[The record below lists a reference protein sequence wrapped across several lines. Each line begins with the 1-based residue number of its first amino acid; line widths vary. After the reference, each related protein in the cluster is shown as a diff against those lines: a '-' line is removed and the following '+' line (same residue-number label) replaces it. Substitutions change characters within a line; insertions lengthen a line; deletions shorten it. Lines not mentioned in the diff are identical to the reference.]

1 MINLN
6 VHSCYEFLNSNI
18 RIDPLLKKI
27 SGDGQTAVAL
37 TDSNRLHGIYHF
49 VRRAEHF
56 GVKPLIG
63 MEVRVDDHFDG
74 IPLVLIAKNTAGYLE
89 LVRLSAMLSYKD
101 LTFTP
106 ENYLFRNIHDCV
118 VVAKTDQG
126 ARLLESVP
134 VDEADRYTSHEV
146 ADDRYQRV
154 YMKQA
159 NYLEP
164 EDLSAK
170 IVLNAIRDNE
180 RMAPEDLGSRQGED
194 FIRTG
199 VDLDEAEKQ
208 FLDGNVSLV
217 EKCDVT
223 LPKTRKTLPHFPHE
237 NNNDSKAF
245 LWQML
250 IEQFEARTDGS
261 DRYMERM
268 KYEYDI
274 IVEMGY
280 EDYFLIVQDA
290 VNHAKESGIYVG
302 PGRGSSSASLVSF
315 LLNITEIDP
324 LKYNLLFE
332 RFLNPERVT
341 MPDIDIDFEDTRRDE
356 VVAYLIDKYGEMNV
370 AHIVTYGTLSAK
382 MAARD
387 VGRVL
392 GFGED
397 ELKMISNIIPDAPG
411 TTLEDAFAR
420 KEFNSL
426 MEADEKYGIYA
437 MLCRKI
443 EGLPRHTSTHAAGVL
458 LSEERLTSSV
468 PVIFSEGYTLS
479 QWPMNEV
486 EGSGLLKIDI
496 LGLRNL
502 SLLKY
507 MVGQIRRTEA
517 DFSLDKIPDDNRE
530 VYRLLGRGMTLGIF
544 QLESDGIR
552 KVIRDMKP
560 EQFLDIVAVNALYRP
575 GPMKEI
581 PNYIEGKRN
590 PSSVKYPHADIKDI
604 LKETYGV
611 IVYQEQIMQ
620 IAAKIAG
627 YTYAEADILRRAMS
641 KKDRETLEQERGK
654 FEKGAVEQGYSSNVG
669 HHIFNLILEF
679 ADYGFPKSHAVAYSR
694 ISYMLAYIKAVY
706 PDIFYAVI
714 LFHHFGNDVKVK
726 QVISEMKLRRIR
738 MHPPDINRS
747 RWSNHPSDG
756 VQIGFSMIRGMT
768 RRMGEAITEA
778 RKEGPFTDLYD
789 LKTRVSG
796 ASLNRKVLT
805 QLILSGALDGFEE
818 NRKTML
824 QTLPMLDDL
833 NTEEYAHDSFLST
846 LGFSIKKEY
855 SYTEEMDEIE
865 KVEGEKEV
873 FGFYLSDHPVITI
886 QKSLQYIPF
895 SLLHQKQQG
904 TYLVFFENIKVIRT
918 KKGQNMAFVKI
929 ADGHQE
935 MEGVIFPKVYFNV
948 HNRLSEKIAAVSG
961 RMETRKSEP
970 QLIIENVQ
978 DLDEFK
984 NSHIQ
989 STKRIVIRNS
999 GSYALE
1005 GIVGEEGIPIFDFD
1019 NQKKLGN
1026 IETSNID
1033 RLLQKIE
1040 LSDIR
1045 LLN

>member
-18 RIDPLLKKI
+18 RIDPLLRKV
-27 SGDGQTAVAL
+27 SGDDQLAVAL
-37 TDSNRLHGIYHF
+37 TDLNRLHGIYHF
-49 VRRAEHF
+49 VKRAEHF

-63 MEVRVDDHFDG
+63 MEIKIDDQLDG

-101 LTFTP
+101 LEYTP
-106 ENYLFRNIHDCV
+106 ENYLFKNIHDCV
-118 VVAKTDQG
+118 AVAKTNQG
-126 ARLLESVP
+126 ATLLDSIP
-134 VDEADRYTSHEV
+134 INEADRYTSHEIS
-146 ADDRYQRV
+146 DHGYQRV

-159 NYLEP
+159 NYIEP
-164 EDLSAK
+164 EDLSAQT
-170 IVLNAIRDNE
+170 VLNAIRDNK
-180 RMAPEDLGSRQGED
+180 RMAPEALGSGSGD
-194 FIRTG
+194 HYIRTRED
-199 VDLDEAEKQ
+199 VTEEERH
-208 FLDGNVSLV
+208 FLQGNLTLV
-217 EKCDVT
+217 EKCNVT
-223 LPKTRKTLPHFPHE
+223 LPKTRRTLPHFPHKD
-237 NNNDSKAF
+237 NSDSKDF

-250 IEQFEARTDGS
+250 MDQFKQKTDGS
-261 DRYMERM
+261 DKYMERM
-268 KYEYDI
+268 KYEYEI

-290 VNHAKESGIYVG
+290 VNHAKRSGIYVG

-324 LKYNLLFE
+324 LKYHLLFE

-392 GFGED
+392 GFGDD

-411 TTLEDAFAR
+411 TTLEDAFST
-420 KEFNSL
+420 KEFQSL
-426 MEADEKYGIYA
+426 MEADQKYGIYA
-437 MLCRKI
+437 TLCRKI

-458 LSEERLTSSV
+458 LSEERLTGSV

-507 MVGQIRRTEA
+507 MVNQIRRTEA
-517 DFSLDKIPDDNRE
+517 NFTLDNIPDDDPK

-581 PNYIEGKRN
+581 TNYIEGKSN
-590 PSSVKYPHADIKDI
+590 PSSVKYPHVDIKDI

-627 YTYAEADILRRAMS
+627 YSYAEADILRRAMS

-654 FEKGAVEQGYSSNVG
+654 FEKGAVDNGYSSNVG
-669 HHIFNLILEF
+669 RHIFNLILEF

-694 ISYMLAYIKAVY
+694 ISYMLAYIKAIY
-706 PDIFYAVI
+706 PEIFYAVI
-714 LFHHFGNDVKVK
+714 LFHHFGNDTKVK

-747 RWSNHPSDG
+747 WWSNQPADG
-756 VQIGFSMIRGMT
+756 VQIGFSMIRGVT
-768 RRMGEAITEA
+768 RRMAEAIIEA
-778 RKEGPFTDLYD
+778 RSDGPFTDLYD
-789 LKTRVSG
+789 LKTRVSKVP
-796 ASLNRKVLT
+796 LNRKTLT
-805 QLILSGALDGFEE
+805 QLILSGALDSFEE

-855 SYTEEMDEIE
+855 SYSEEMDEIE

-873 FGFYLSDHPVITI
+873 FGFHLSDHPVITV

-895 SLLHQKQQG
+895 SLLHQKSQG

-918 KKGQNMAFVKI
+918 KKGQNMAFVRI
-929 ADGHQE
+929 SDGHQE

-948 HNRLSEKIAAVSG
+948 HSKLTGKISAVSG
-961 RMETRKSEP
+961 RMETRNSDP
-970 QLIIENVQ
+970 QLIIEDVQ
-978 DLDEFK
+978 DLDAFK
-984 NSHIQ
+984 HSHIQ
-989 STKRIVIRNS
+989 STKKIVIRNS
-999 GSYALE
+999 ESYALDGILGAE
-1005 GIVGEEGIPIFDFD
+1005 GITVFDFD
-1019 NQKKLGN
+1019 NQQKLGN
-1026 IETSNID
+1026 IEASSID
-1033 RLLQKIE
+1033 RLLETIE

-1045 LLN
+1045 LLT